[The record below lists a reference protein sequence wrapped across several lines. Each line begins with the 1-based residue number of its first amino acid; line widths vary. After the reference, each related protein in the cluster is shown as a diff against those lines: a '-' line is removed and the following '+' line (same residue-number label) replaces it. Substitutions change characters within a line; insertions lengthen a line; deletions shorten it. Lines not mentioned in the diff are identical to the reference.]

1 MKRLLWLLPLLGI
14 GGLAWYVYLLRTAPP
29 EVSFTKV
36 RRETLISSVLTNGKV
51 EPLEWTALRAEREGA
66 VVRVNVE
73 KGQTVGRGAVLAEL
87 DAEEARVSLTAAQAR
102 VASAKAELDLLDKG
116 GRTRDIVELNSAI
129 EKDKIDLADAK
140 RNHETLQRLVAKN
153 AATRHEL
160 DQAKQKIE
168 LLETDIQ
175 SLTERRE
182 ALVSK
187 QDKAAAKA
195 RLDEAETAVE
205 TAKRRIELS
214 YIRAPIAG
222 TVYQLE
228 IRRGAYV
235 RPGDLVAQ
243 IGRLDRVRVVVY
255 VDEPDLGQIKIG
267 LPVTITWEALPGR
280 KWTGTVEK
288 LPTEIVA
295 LGSRQVGLVACI
307 IENPERLL
315 LPNTNV
321 NVDIR
326 TNVVNDAIT
335 IPKEALR
342 RQNTQAGVYL
352 LERGNRVVWRPVR
365 IGASNITK
373 VQVTEGL
380 KEQDQIALPTD
391 VALRDGLVVKPVFAE
406 P

>member
-1 MKRLLWLLPLLGI
+1 MKRLFWLLPLLGL
-14 GGLAWYVYLLRTAPP
+14 GALAWYVYLLRTAPP
-29 EVSFTKV
+29 EVPFTKV

-51 EPLEWTALRAEREGA
+51 EPLEWTALRAEREGT
-66 VVRVNVE
+66 VVRVGVE
-73 KGQTVGRGAVLAEL
+73 RGQTVANRAVLAEL

-102 VASAKAELDLLDKG
+102 VASARAELDLLDKG
-116 GRTRDIVELNSAI
+116 GRTRDIVELNSSI
-129 EKDKIDLADAK
+129 EKDRIDLAEAK
-140 RNHETLQRLVAKN
+140 RNHETLQRLVTKN

-168 LLETDIQ
+168 LIQTDMQ

-195 RLDEAETAVE
+195 RLDEAATAVE
-205 TAKRRIELS
+205 AAKRRIDLS
-214 YIRAPIAG
+214 YIRAALAG

-228 IRRGAYV
+228 IRAGAYV

-255 VDEPDLGQIKIG
+255 VDEPDLGQIRIG

-321 NVDIR
+321 NVQIR
-326 TNVVNDAIT
+326 TNVVNETIT

-342 RQNTQAGVYL
+342 RQNTQPGVYL
-352 LERGNRVVWRPVR
+352 LEGGNRVVWRPVR

-406 P
+406 Q

>member
-1 MKRLLWLLPLLGI
+1 MKRLFWLLPLLGI
-14 GGLAWYVYLLRTAPP
+14 GALAWYVYLLRTAPP

-51 EPLEWTALRAEREGA
+51 EPLEWTALRAEREGT
-66 VVRVNVE
+66 VVRVSVE
-73 KGQTVGRGAVLAEL
+73 RGQTVAKGAVLAEL
-87 DAEEARVSLTAAQAR
+87 DAEEARVNLTAAQAR
-102 VASAKAELDLLDKG
+102 VASARADLDLLDKG
-116 GRTRDIVELNSAI
+116 GRTRDIVELNSSI
-129 EKDKIDLADAK
+129 EKDRIDLADAK
-140 RNHETLQRLVAKN
+140 RNYETLQRLVAKN
-153 AATRHEL
+153 AATRYEL
-160 DQAKQKIE
+160 DQARQKIQ

-175 SLTERRE
+175 SLTQRRE

-187 QDKAAAKA
+187 QDRAAAKA

-214 YIRAPIAG
+214 FIRAPIAG

-228 IRRGAYV
+228 IRTGAYV

-255 VDEPDLGQIKIG
+255 VDEPDLGQIRIG

-295 LGSRQVGLVACI
+295 RGSRQVGLVACI

-321 NVDIR
+321 NVQIR
-326 TNVVNDAIT
+326 TNVVNEAIT

-352 LERGNRVVWRPVR
+352 LESGNRVVWRPVR

-391 VALRDGLVVKPVFAE
+391 VALRDGLIVKPVFAE
-406 P
+406 Q